1 MPCRVYSKTVSA
13 LFLLLFMC
21 ACAASRHTT
30 QMHRVKAGFSGS
42 AAATSGQDNY
52 LRELE
57 KKVYAS
63 ASAGKFKSHTD
74 PVELLELGAAY
85 GYQGEFKKSNK
96 VLEEAYRI
104 YNAQE
109 ERAIVSLSA
118 ISTQIGEASISEG
131 MGDYQLANYEKVLL
145 HSLKAMNYLMQGDP
159 AAARV
164 EIERAYIRQKLIRE
178 RSGMELAK
186 AKASYDRTIQRAEN
200 ASRSRRGGVNL
211 RNTFSPDTMIAEGR
225 LSSRDMKMTQNLRS
239 SYENAFTEVLSSV
252 VYGLNGELDNSLPP
266 LRRAVEISNNPFVR
280 RDKIRLEAIEDGQP
294 RAVKDNFYLFVFAG
308 YAPEK
313 RKQSIML
320 LNPWTGA
327 LNKVSY
333 GKPVL
338 QPSAVTRVDVLDADG
353 NRIDSAPLLSRVS
366 ALALKDYDEKLPI
379 IAMKAM
385 SRLIVQSIKD
395 YKLRENMGDLGS
407 FLGSVIN
414 LVVENADLRAWTL
427 LPDKV
432 LFYSGY
438 IEKPRVTIII
448 QRRGAVEIFRGE
460 VARNPEKETVVFVRA
475 WDNSARIFHKDF

>member
-1 MPCRVYSKTVSA
+1 
-13 LFLLLFMC
+13 
-21 ACAASRHTT
+21 
-30 QMHRVKAGFSGS
+30 MHRVKAGFAG
-42 AAATSGQDNY
+42 ATAGTSGQNSY

-57 KKVYAS
+57 KKVYTS
-63 ASAGKFKSHTD
+63 ASAGSRKFKSHVD

-85 GYQGEFKKSNK
+85 GYQGEFKKSNE

-104 YNAQE
+104 YNIQE

-118 ISTQIGEASISEG
+118 ISTQIGEASLSEG
-131 MGDYQLANYEKVLL
+131 MGDYQFANYEKVFL

-164 EIERAYIRQKLIRE
+164 EIERAYIRQKLIKE
-178 RSGMELAK
+178 RSGEELAK
-186 AKASYDRTIQRAEN
+186 ARASYDRAIQRVEN
-200 ASRSRRGGVNL
+200 APRRRRNAVDL
-211 RNTFSPDTMIAEGR
+211 RDAFSPDTMIAEGQ
-225 LSSRDMKMTQNLRS
+225 LPSRDRKMIQHLRS

-252 VYGLNGELDNSLPP
+252 VYGLNGELGNSLPP
-266 LRRAVEISNNPFVR
+266 LRRAVEISDNPFVR
-280 RDKIRLEAIEDGQP
+280 QDKIRLEAIENGQS
-294 RAVKDNFYLFVFAG
+294 RVARDNFYLFVFAG

-313 RKQSIML
+313 QKQSIVL

-338 QPSAVTRVDVLDADG
+338 HPSAVTRVDVLDADG

-366 ALALKDYDEKLPI
+366 ALALKDYDEKLPL
-379 IAMKAM
+379 IAMKTM

-407 FLGSVIN
+407 FLGSVMN
-414 LVVENADLRAWTL
+414 LVVENADLRTWTL

-432 LFYSGY
+432 FFYSGH
-438 IEKPRVTIII
+438 IEKSGVTISI
-448 QRRGAVEIFRGE
+448 QRRGSVEIFRGE
-460 VARNPEKETVVFVRA
+460 VARDPKKETVVFVRA